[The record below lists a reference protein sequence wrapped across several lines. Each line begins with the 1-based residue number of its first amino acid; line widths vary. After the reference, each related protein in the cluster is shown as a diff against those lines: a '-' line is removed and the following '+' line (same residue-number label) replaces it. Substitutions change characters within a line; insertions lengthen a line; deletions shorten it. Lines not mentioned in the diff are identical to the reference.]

1 VTSLD
6 NGTTFELELDG
17 GFLAVGGVD
26 WTDET
31 SLLEGL
37 EGAELSAEAAHL
49 LSEHLPPPRP
59 AEQLHEMCDAEMV
72 PDSGQR
78 QWASTLRQ
86 FGGEYDAIAQLAH
99 AHEAQC
105 LQIMG
110 QDHIVGDE
118 DEWDDD

>member
-1 VTSLD
+1 MRVIAVDAVASSALPPSQPPS
-6 NGTTFELELDG
+6 GIQPLHQ
-17 GFLAVGGVD
+17 LA
-26 WTDET
+26 
-31 SLLEGL
+31 
-37 EGAELSAEAAHL
+37 AA
-49 LSEHLPPPRP
+49 LPPPRP